1 MLTKFLVTLDEWLYG
16 ITVETILQLLRDLFG
31 G

>member
-1 MLTKFLVTLDEWLYG
+1 MSRFLVTIDEWLYG
-16 ITVETILQLLRDLFG
+16 ITVETVLQLLRDLFG